1 VALEVAGEPA
11 VAADPGQGALDDPSL
26 GQDDEPVQFGTFD
39 DFELPGAGIGDDLGN
54 RGPLIAGVGEDLPDR
69 REAAAGIA
77 QQTAGTVAV
86 LDAGAVDDDVQQQA
100 EGVDEDVALAARDFL
115 ARVVALRVDRRPPFC
130 AARALW
136 LSRIATVGPG
146 SRPDDWR
153 TCAYSA

>member
-1 VALEVAGEPA
+1 MQL
-11 VAADPGQGALDDPSL
+11 GAL
-26 GQDDEPVQFGTFD
+26 D
-39 DFELPGAGIGDDLGN
+39 DFELPRAGVGDDLGD

-77 QQTAGTVAV
+77 QQAAGAVAV
-86 LDAGAVDDDVQQQA
+86 LDAGAVDDDVQQQT

-115 ARVVALRVDRRPPFC
+115 ARVIALRVDRGPPFC

-146 SRPDDWR
+146 SRPAASR